1 MAMGFFFL
9 FYFRSLKIGS
19 IFEKYSFPLSPSY
32 TRVLRAYERD
42 GRRVYLE
49 RERGRINFTTFSRY
63 PLLDVKRFARNAE
76 QRKCGEQKRRKK
88 VD

>member
-19 IFEKYSFPLSPSY
+19 IFEKYSSPLSPSY

-49 RERGRINFTTFSRY
+49 RERENKFYDFLAVSVTGR
-63 PLLDVKRFARNAE
+63 
-76 QRKCGEQKRRKK
+76 
-88 VD
+88 